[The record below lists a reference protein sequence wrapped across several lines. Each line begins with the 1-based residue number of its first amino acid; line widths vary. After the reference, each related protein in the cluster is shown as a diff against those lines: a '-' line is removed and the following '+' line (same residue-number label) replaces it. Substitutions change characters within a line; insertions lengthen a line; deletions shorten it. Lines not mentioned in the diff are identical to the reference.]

1 MHQVDGEEIGGNW
14 YYFDSG
20 CSMITGWVNSDG
32 NWYYLDTV
40 YGVLFDTV
48 TPDGYYVDEDGI
60 CR

>member
-1 MHQVDGEEIGGNW
+1 
-14 YYFDSG
+14 
-20 CSMITGWVNSDG
+20 MITGWVNSDG

>member
-1 MHQVDGEEIGGNW
+1 MNIGGDWYHFNNLGYASSGWEEIG
-14 YYFDSG
+14 
-20 CSMITGWVNSDG
+20 G